1 MSDGARI
8 AFGEREGA
16 LYRAHEVDNGLACG
30 CLCPACRHP
39 LIAANRGTKVIPYFR
54 HAADSDCV
62 EGFLKGVL
70 LKAREIV
77 LDAQRLLLPAFEE
90 TVRDYAYSKV
100 YTRQVQLPAAEVAA
114 EWVEAPFDEDGLHA
128 DLALWVKGRRLLVI
142 FGVAGRSINGKLKP
156 LRDTH
161 QASMVVDLCGL
172 DLKTIHDPETF
183 RFEVLGNPD
192 NRRWVY
198 SPRGEQAVRQAREA
212 LEADEAR
219 DLEASLAKEQAWL
232 RLLHEARREPAA
244 VLPGSAVPRPLAS
257 PMPMPMPMPLV
268 ASPPLPQDR
277 TAMQALLNERA
288 LAIADSYR
296 LVLTQ
301 AGGLARE
308 CPRCLMA
315 SPPSEEPCPYCGEV
329 GPFAT
334 LEVTEYLANT
344 ILHRLR
350 CTTRP
355 DRSLERVPQ
364 LLSRPAPAD
373 TLEVVPES
381 GSGG

>member
-1 MSDGARI
+1 MSYGARI
-8 AFGEREGA
+8 PFGEREGA

-77 LDAQRLLLPAFEE
+77 LEAQRLLLPAFEE

-100 YTRQVQLPAAEVAA
+100 YTRQVKLPAAEVVT
-114 EWVEAPFDEDGLHA
+114 ERIEAPFDEDGLHA
-128 DLALWVKGRRLLVI
+128 DLALWIKGRRLLVI
-142 FGVAGRSINGKLKP
+142 FGVAGRSISGKLKS
-156 LRDTH
+156 LRETR
-161 QASMVVDLCGL
+161 QASMVVDLSHL
-172 DLKTIHDPETF
+172 ELKTIHDPEAF
-183 RFEVLGNPD
+183 RHEVLGNQD

-198 SPRGEQAVRQAREA
+198 SPRGEQEVRKAREA

-219 DLEASLAKEQAWL
+219 DLEAIRAKEQAWL
-232 RLLHEARREPAA
+232 RQLQQARGEPAKALA
-244 VLPGSAVPRPLAS
+244 VDAEHRPAAAPSMPLA
-257 PMPMPMPMPLV
+257 
-268 ASPPLPQDR
+268 ASPALPQDR
-277 TAMQALLNERA
+277 TAMQVRLNERA
-288 LAIADSYR
+288 LAIADSYQQ
-296 LVLTQ
+296 VLAHT
-301 AGGLARE
+301 GGLARE
-308 CPRCLMA
+308 CACCLMA
-315 SPPSEEPCPYCGEV
+315 SPLSDEPCPYCGEV
-329 GPFAT
+329 GPFAP

-364 LLSRPAPAD
+364 LLSQASQAD
-373 TLEVVPES
+373 TSEAAPER
-381 GSGG
+381 GFGG

>member
-1 MSDGARI
+1 MSYGARI
-8 AFGEREGA
+8 PFGEREGA

-77 LDAQRLLLPAFEE
+77 LEAQRLLLPAFEE

-100 YTRQVQLPAAEVAA
+100 YTREVKLPATEVVAERI
-114 EWVEAPFDEDGLHA
+114 EAPFDEDGLQA
-128 DLALWVKGRRLLVI
+128 DLAIWVKGRRLLVI
-142 FGVAGRSINGKLKP
+142 FDVAGRRISGKLKS

-161 QASMVVDLCGL
+161 QASMEVDLCDL
-172 DLKTIHDPETF
+172 ELKTIHDPEAF
-183 RFEVLGNPD
+183 RFEVLGNPE
-192 NRRWVY
+192 NRHWVY
-198 SPRGEQAVRQAREA
+198 SPRGEQAVRKAREA
-212 LEADEAR
+212 LESEKAR
-219 DLEASLAKEQAWL
+219 DLEAIRAKEQAWPRQL
-232 RLLHEARREPAA
+232 QEARREPAA
-244 VLPGSAVPRPLAS
+244 VLPGVAEPRPVVPPL
-257 PMPMPMPMPLV
+257 PLV
-268 ASPPLPQDR
+268 TSPVLPQDR
-277 TAMQALLNERA
+277 TVMQARLNERA

-296 LVLTQ
+296 QVLTQ

-308 CPRCLMA
+308 CARCLMV
-315 SPPSEEPCPYCGEV
+315 SPPSEGPCLHCGEADQ
-329 GPFAT
+329 FAP

-364 LLSRPAPAD
+364 LLSRHRA
-373 TLEVVPES
+373 
-381 GSGG
+381 G

>member
-1 MSDGARI
+1 MSYGARI
-8 AFGEREGA
+8 PFGEREGA

-77 LDAQRLLLPAFEE
+77 LEARRLLLPAFEE
-90 TVRDYAYSKV
+90 TVRDYAYSKI
-100 YTRQVQLPAAEVAA
+100 YARQVKLPGAEVVA
-114 EWVEAPFDEDGLHA
+114 ERIEAPFDEDGLHA

-142 FGVAGRSINGKLKP
+142 FGVAGRSISGKLKP
-156 LRDTH
+156 LQDAH
-161 QASMVVDLCGL
+161 QASMVVDLCRL
-172 DLKTIHDPETF
+172 ELKTIHDPEAF

-198 SPRGEQAVRQAREA
+198 SPRGEQAVRKAREA
-212 LEADEAR
+212 LEAEEAR
-219 DLEASLAKEQAWL
+219 DLEVMREKEQAWQRQL
-232 RLLHEARREPAA
+232 QEARREPAM
-244 VLPGSAVPRPLAS
+244 VLPDPAESRPVVPPL
-257 PMPMPMPMPLV
+257 PLV
-268 ASPPLPQDR
+268 ASPSLHQDR
-277 TAMQALLNERA
+277 TEMQARLNERA

-296 LVLTQ
+296 QVLIQ

-315 SPPSEEPCPYCGEV
+315 SPPSEEPCPFCGEA
-329 GPFAT
+329 GQFAP
-334 LEVTEYLANT
+334 LEVTEYLAST

-350 CTTRP
+350 CSTRP

-364 LLSRPAPAD
+364 LLGRPAPAD
-373 TLEVVPES
+373 TQEVTLEPGS
-381 GSGG
+381 GS

>member
-1 MSDGARI
+1 MSYGARI
-8 AFGEREGA
+8 PFGEREGA

-30 CLCPACRHP
+30 CLCPACLHP

-77 LDAQRLLLPAFEE
+77 LEAQLLLLPAFEE

-100 YTRQVQLPAAEVAA
+100 YTRQVKLPAAEVVT
-114 EWVEAPFDEDGLHA
+114 ERIEALFDEDGLHA
-128 DLALWVKGRRLLVI
+128 DLALWIKGRRLLVI
-142 FGVAGRSINGKLKP
+142 FGVAGRSITGKLKP
-156 LRDTH
+156 LRETR
-161 QASMVVDLCGL
+161 QASMVVDLSHL
-172 DLKTIHDPETF
+172 ELKTIHDPEAF
-183 RFEVLGNPD
+183 RREVLGNPD

-198 SPRGEQAVRQAREA
+198 SPRGEQEVRKAREA

-219 DLEASLAKEQAWL
+219 DLEAIRAKEQAWQRQL
-232 RLLHEARREPAA
+232 QEARRAPAGDAEHRPAA
-244 VLPGSAVPRPLAS
+244 APSMPLA
-257 PMPMPMPMPLV
+257 
-268 ASPPLPQDR
+268 ASPALPQDH
-277 TAMQALLNERA
+277 TAMQVRLNERA
-288 LAIADSYR
+288 LAISDSYQR
-296 LVLTQ
+296 ALAHT
-301 AGGLARE
+301 GGLARE
-308 CPRCLMA
+308 CACCLMA
-315 SPPSEEPCPYCGEV
+315 SPLSDEPCPYCGEV
-329 GPFAT
+329 GPFAP

-364 LLSRPAPAD
+364 LLSQASQAD
-373 TLEVVPES
+373 TNEVVPEP
-381 GSGG
+381 GSNG